1 MFRDWGE
8 WYVSMNEK
16 EGPAAIYTTVS
27 PSALYPGVIREEKCH
42 FFNLVVDSSGL
53 LIVLLS
59 YYVKMVK
66 TILIYSHNSYVTYH
80 DIEITITVI
89 YIYISVWHFSPVTL
103 AFFRQNYRPRF
114 YKDSLD
120 SYSQALAEACRAK
133 PRSLGLAITIH
144 SLWYLVYL
152 GGTVP

>member
-1 MFRDWGE
+1 M
-8 WYVSMNEK
+8 SMNEK

-89 YIYISVWHFSPVTL
+89 YIYISV
-103 AFFRQNYRPRF
+103 
-114 YKDSLD
+114 
-120 SYSQALAEACRAK
+120 
-133 PRSLGLAITIH
+133 
-144 SLWYLVYL
+144 
-152 GGTVP
+152 

>member
-1 MFRDWGE
+1 M
-8 WYVSMNEK
+8 SMNEK

-80 DIEITITVI
+80 DIEITITDI
-89 YIYISVWHFSPVTL
+89 YLYIGMTFFTCHPSVFPAELSSAL
-103 AFFRQNYRPRF
+103 LQRQLGQLQPGPGGGVPR
-114 YKDSLD
+114 
-120 SYSQALAEACRAK
+120 EAAK
-133 PRSLGLAITIH
+133 PGAC
-144 SLWYLVYL
+144 YYY
-152 GGTVP
+152 P